1 MAISGMAGGANGT
14 LNFPN
19 YCEVKFPSRPEH
31 IREAV
36 EGSLCR
42 LGGVS
47 NQPCSGGR
55 LGRYRNRQL
64 GQQRPLGGELEY
76 FFRHYWHNR
85 QNNENLLRPG
95 ESNPVSAPLAN
106 RRYATNYIRAIHGKH
121 EQEREELMAI
131 YITQGRYTP
140 DAVKGMVAN
149 PENREKA
156 VADLMEKAGA
166 KLLAH
171 YLTFG
176 EYDFL
181 SIAEAPNEE
190 VMASALIAGAASG
203 GISHLRTSVAMT
215 AKDAV
220 KAFKSAGT
228 LSKSFKPP
236 GR

>member
-1 MAISGMAGGANGT
+1 
-14 LNFPN
+14 
-19 YCEVKFPSRPEH
+19 
-31 IREAV
+31 
-36 EGSLCR
+36 
-42 LGGVS
+42 
-47 NQPCSGGR
+47 
-55 LGRYRNRQL
+55 
-64 GQQRPLGGELEY
+64 
-76 FFRHYWHNR
+76 
-85 QNNENLLRPG
+85 
-95 ESNPVSAPLAN
+95 
-106 RRYATNYIRAIHGKH
+106 
-121 EQEREELMAI
+121 MAI

-171 YLTFG
+171 YFTFG

-181 SIAEAPNEE
+181 SVAEAPNEE

-203 GISHLRTSVAMT
+203 GISHLRTSVALT
-215 AKDAV
+215 AKDAM
-220 KAFKSAGT
+220 KAFKSAAA

>member
-1 MAISGMAGGANGT
+1 VVGLPAGRLERA
-14 LNFPN
+14 P
-19 YCEVKFPSRPEH
+19 EVDR
-31 IREAV
+31 
-36 EGSLCR
+36 
-42 LGGVS
+42 GVS
-47 NQPCSGGR
+47 LRTARDDAVTEDLAYRDASLGRSNERLQARGCIEPCSGGR

-95 ESNPVSAPLAN
+95 EPNPVSAPLAN
-106 RRYATNYIRAIHGKH
+106 RRYATNYIRAIRGKH

-171 YLTFG
+171 YFTFG

-190 VMASALIAGAASG
+190 VKPVLELEKPLADGVK
-203 GISHLRTSVAMT
+203 TEKSV
-215 AKDAV
+215 
-220 KAFKSAGT
+220 
-228 LSKSFKPP
+228 
-236 GR
+236 

>member
-1 MAISGMAGGANGT
+1 MNVIGTPAAASTPSMTPRARPKAKGQSGLDFLAESTRRAFRVYAKTSGQRGLAWRCGKSG
-14 LNFPN
+14 LFG
-19 YCEVKFPSRPEH
+19 PS
-31 IREAV
+31 
-36 EGSLCR
+36 LD
-42 LGGVS
+42 L
-47 NQPCSGGR
+47 
-55 LGRYRNRQL
+55 
-64 GQQRPLGGELEY
+64 
-76 FFRHYWHNR
+76 
-85 QNNENLLRPG
+85 
-95 ESNPVSAPLAN
+95 N
-106 RRYATNYIRAIHGKH
+106 RRYATNYVCAIRS
-121 EQEREELMAI
+121 QEREELMAI

-171 YLTFG
+171 YFTFG

-181 SIAEAPNEE
+181 SIAEAPSEE